1 MFKRTALAAT
11 AVAVLALLAAAG
23 SAFGMAFV
31 DPGATGLTP
40 AEPAAASQPSQG
52 DLIRAAA
59 LDRRYGN
66 AWTRVSS
73 GQFVALVKMFGND
86 VTTRYTPQQLR
97 ALVIRGDQ
105 GTAATNDGFD
115 WGDAGIGTLGA
126 IVILLGG
133 CAAIAVY
140 VRSRRPHSA
149 LESAP
154 GAV

>member
-1 MFKRTALAAT
+1 MFKRTALVATAAT
-11 AVAVLALLAAAG
+11 MLALLVTAG
-23 SAFGMAFV
+23 SAFGMAYV
-31 DPGATGLTP
+31 DPGAQGLTP
-40 AEPAAASQPSQG
+40 AEPAAATQPSKG

-73 GQFVALVKMFGND
+73 GEFVALVKMFGNS

-97 ALVIRGDQ
+97 ALVQNGEK
-105 GTAATNDGFD
+105 ATSAKSEAFD

-126 IVILLGG
+126 TVILLGA

-140 VRSRRPHSA
+140 VRSRRPHA
-149 LESAP
+149 LE
-154 GAV
+154 GAHGTV